1 MKLQL
6 ACLLALYGWAFSTA
20 AAGGSDPVEER
31 YERWLARYGRSYGDP
46 REKERRFQI
55 YSSNVALVDVVNS
68 MGLSYNLTDS
78 KFADMTN
85 EEFRAKHLCLL
96 SQPPPVAAAPSTAAA
111 EGPCGSAE
119 GDEWGSYGCPKP
131 LRPGLPVS
139 VDWRK
144 RGAVTPVKNQGQ
156 CGSCWAFSAVA
167 AVEGITQIKTGKLVP
182 LSEKQLVDCDVNDG
196 NQGCKGGL
204 MTLAFQYI
212 RRNGGL
218 ASEANYPYK
227 DEDGTCD
234 AGKSSKPTA
243 TIAGYKNVAVN
254 SEPALQAAVANQPV
268 SVAIDAG
275 GFSFQMYSNG
285 VFTGECGTSLN
296 HGVATVGY
304 GKEAGDNYWLVKNS
318 WGGDWGEGGY
328 IKIKRGVSK
337 EGLCGIAMQ
346 ASYPFK

>member
-1 MKLQL
+1 MAGLRRSPAAMKLQL
-6 ACLLALYGWAFSTA
+6 ACLLTLYGWAFSTA

-96 SQPPPVAAAPSTAAA
+96 SQPRRSPPHRLRQP
-111 EGPCGSAE
+111 
-119 GDEWGSYGCPKP
+119 PKDLAP

-285 VFTGECGTSLN
+285 
-296 HGVATVGY
+296 
-304 GKEAGDNYWLVKNS
+304 EAGDNYWLVKNS